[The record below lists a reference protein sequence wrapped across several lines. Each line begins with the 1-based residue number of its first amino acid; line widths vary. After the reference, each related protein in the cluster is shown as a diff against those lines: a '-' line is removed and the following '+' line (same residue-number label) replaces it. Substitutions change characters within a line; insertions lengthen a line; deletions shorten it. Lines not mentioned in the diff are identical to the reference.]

1 MMLHIIWPC
10 SSIHQ
15 RFVRIVGSNVD
26 EMEAF
31 LERTEKEI
39 DPGRMKKVLN
49 ALPGF
54 LRVSC
59 FDAHE
64 AEVYFAPSVG
74 VSSSFVVC
82 LLLWLC
88 GLLANTV
95 WPWQ

>member
-1 MMLHIIWPC
+1 M
-10 SSIHQ
+10 
-15 RFVRIVGSNVD
+15 D
-26 EMEAF
+26 EIEAF

-74 VSSSFVVC
+74 ASSNFVVC
-82 LLLWLC
+82 IAMALWFVYVAVALWFASQYC
-88 GLLANTV
+88 MAMAVSVEVGAGLYM
-95 WPWQ
+95 